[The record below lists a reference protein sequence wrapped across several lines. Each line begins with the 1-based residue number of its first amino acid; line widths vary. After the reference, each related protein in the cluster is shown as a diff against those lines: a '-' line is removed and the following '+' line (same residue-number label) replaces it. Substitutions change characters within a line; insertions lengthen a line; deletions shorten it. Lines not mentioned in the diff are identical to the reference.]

1 VDVHGDRPRFL
12 GRTLGYTPVAYH
24 SIEPGAECVDAGC
37 QRELTS
43 RAHRAWARDR
53 RRRWGQAAATIGAA
67 VEDLSRSGDR
77 KLQSD
82 LRTLARAAM
91 RVTAKL
97 DEQAR

>member
-1 VDVHGDRPRFL
+1 VNENGDRPRFL

-53 RRRWGQAAATIGAA
+53 RRRWGQAAAAIGAA
-67 VEDLSRSGDR
+67 VEDLSQGDR
-77 KLQSD
+77 KLHSD
-82 LRTLARAAM
+82 LRAVARAAM